1 MYIDPQ
7 KCNGCS
13 ICIPYCPAGAISL
26 VEAPGSKRGRV
37 AVVDQEAC
45 LECGNCIHRGVVKCP
60 TSAFSE
66 DPAIWDT
73 ARAIRRFFSDPMVK
87 HPVTSVPG
95 RGTEEVKTND
105 VTGRVKRGEV
115 GIGIEMGRP
124 CLGTSFAEVEKVTRA
139 LAPLGIA
146 FEECNPL
153 THLMDDRTR
162 GTFPP
167 EVKAQRVISAIIEFT
182 APASLLPDILRV
194 LREVAP
200 TLETVFSLDLISCFE
215 PDGSLPVLSVLRELG
230 IEPRPNAKVNLGMG
244 RPRAVDKEVAAS

>member
-1 MYIDPQ
+1 MYVDPQ
-7 KCNGCS
+7 KCNGCG

-26 VEAPGSKRGRV
+26 VEAPGTRKGRV
-37 AVVDQEAC
+37 AVVDQDAC

-60 TSAFSE
+60 TSAFYE

-73 ARAIRRFFSDPMVK
+73 PRAIRRFFSDPMVK

-105 VTGRVKRGEV
+105 VTGRVKRGEI

-124 CLGTSFAEVEKVTRA
+124 CLGTTFAEVEKVTRA
-139 LAPLGIA
+139 LAELGIV

-162 GTFPP
+162 GTFP
-167 EVKAQRVISAIIEFT
+167 EQVKAQRVISAIIEFT
-182 APASLLPDILRV
+182 APADRLAEIIGV
-194 LREVAP
+194 LRRVAP
-200 TLETVFSLDLISCFE
+200 TLDTVFSLDVIGCFE
-215 PDGSLPVLSVLRELG
+215 PDGSLPVLASLRELG

-244 RPRAVDKEVAAS
+244 RPRAREEVTAS